1 MDLFSAILTRRS
13 IRKYLDKE
21 IPNGEINNLLK
32 SAMYAPSAM
41 NSQAWLFV
49 VINQRKKLDE
59 ILKVISY
66 AEMLKS
72 AKAAILICG
81 DLYLE
86 KNIDYIQQNCSAA
99 TQNLMLCA
107 HGLGLGSCW
116 IGVYPVKEI
125 ILGLQDLFKL
135 PEHVVPISLV
145 SLGYPAENPIAEDRF
160 KTEKVHFNQWSG
172 CLTEGVHSVL
182 TSRRRNLSVTI
193 ILIAN

>member
-1 MDLFSAILTRRS
+1 MDLFTAILNRRS
-13 IRKYLDKE
+13 IRKYSDKAMPDGALDK
-21 IPNGEINNLLK
+21 LLK

-41 NSQAWLFV
+41 NNQAWQFV

-59 ILKVISY
+59 ILKVISH

-72 AKAAILICG
+72 ARAAVLICG
-81 DLYLE
+81 DLDLE
-86 KNIDYIQQNCSAA
+86 KNIDYVQQNCSAA

-125 ILGLQDLFKL
+125 ISGLQDLFKL
-135 PEHVVPISLV
+135 PEHIVSISLV

-160 KTEKVHFNQWSG
+160 KTEKVHFNQW
-172 CLTEGVHSVL
+172 
-182 TSRRRNLSVTI
+182 
-193 ILIAN
+193 

>member
-1 MDLFSAILTRRS
+1 MDLFNALLNRRS
-13 IRKYLDKE
+13 IRKYSDKAMPDGALDK
-21 IPNGEINNLLK
+21 LLK

-41 NSQAWLFV
+41 NNQAWQFV

-59 ILKVISY
+59 ILKVISH

-72 AKAAILICG
+72 AQAAVLICG
-81 DLYLE
+81 DLDLE
-86 KNIDYIQQNCSAA
+86 KNIDYVQQNCSAA

-125 ILGLQDLFKL
+125 ISGLQDLFKL
-135 PEHVVPISLV
+135 PEHIVPISLV

-160 KTEKVHFNQWSG
+160 KTEKVHFNQW
-172 CLTEGVHSVL
+172 
-182 TSRRRNLSVTI
+182 
-193 ILIAN
+193 

>member
-1 MDLFSAILTRRS
+1 MYLFRALLNRRS
-13 IRKYLDKE
+13 IRKYSDKK
-21 IPNGEINNLLK
+21 IPNRDIDKLLK
-32 SAMYAPSAM
+32 SAQVA
-41 NSQAWLFV
+41 V
-49 VINQRKKLDE
+49 
-59 ILKVISY
+59 
-66 AEMLKS
+66 
-72 AKAAILICG
+72 LICG
-81 DLYLE
+81 DLNLE

-160 KTEKVHFNQWSG
+160 KTEKVHFNQ
-172 CLTEGVHSVL
+172 
-182 TSRRRNLSVTI
+182 
-193 ILIAN
+193 

>member
-1 MDLFSAILTRRS
+1 MDLFTAILNRRS
-13 IRKYLDKE
+13 IRKYSDKAMPDGALDK
-21 IPNGEINNLLK
+21 LLK

-41 NSQAWLFV
+41 NNQAWQFV

-59 ILKVISY
+59 ILKVISH

-72 AKAAILICG
+72 AQAAVLICG
-81 DLYLE
+81 DLDLE
-86 KNIDYIQQNCSAA
+86 KNIDYVQQNCSAA

-125 ILGLQDLFKL
+125 ISGLQDLFKL
-135 PEHVVPISLV
+135 PEHIVPISLV

-160 KTEKVHFNQWSG
+160 KNEKVHFNQW
-172 CLTEGVHSVL
+172 
-182 TSRRRNLSVTI
+182 
-193 ILIAN
+193 

>member
-41 NSQAWLFV
+41 NSQAWHFV
-49 VINQRKKLDE
+49 VINQKEKLEE
-59 ILKVISY
+59 IFTIIPQ
-66 AEMLKS
+66 EMLKS
-72 AKAAILICG
+72 TKAAILICG
-81 DLYLE
+81 DFNLE

-160 KTEKVHFNQWSG
+160 KTEKVHFNQW
-172 CLTEGVHSVL
+172 
-182 TSRRRNLSVTI
+182 
-193 ILIAN
+193 

>member
-41 NSQAWLFV
+41 NSQAWHFV

-81 DLYLE
+81 DLNLE

-116 IGVYPVKEI
+116 IGVYPVKDI

-135 PEHVVPISLV
+135 PEYVVPISLV

-160 KTEKVHFNQWSG
+160 KTEKVHFNQW
-172 CLTEGVHSVL
+172 
-182 TSRRRNLSVTI
+182 
-193 ILIAN
+193 